1 LRSALQCPTAI
12 GVRVCYRIIVLRRQI
27 KRLAAIAAE
36 RAVQAESVRAA
47 PNIRPLTEVET
58 RTAGKARGHAYV
70 IA

>member
-1 LRSALQCPTAI
+1 
-12 GVRVCYRIIVLRRQI
+12 VRVCYRNIVLRRQI

-47 PNIRPLTEVET
+47 PSIRSLTEVAT
-58 RTAGKARGHAYV
+58 RAAGKAREHAYV